1 MKKMV
6 FIGGI
11 SQDGKVIGG
20 ETLKNQYFIDYLRR
34 TNIDFDLIDV
44 AGWRTRRVKVL
55 LRLVKVCL
63 SRDTSII
70 ILSTGSYGAYLFLKL
85 LCLLK
90 VKNKKIHYFVIGGML
105 PERIEKGLFRKKYF
119 KDYVHIYVETF
130 SMKEKLEEMG
140 FENVQRVPNFKTFI
154 FNPPKEKTYSLPLKC
169 VFFSRVVPEKGV
181 DLIIDAVKK
190 LNNGKTKVIVDFY
203 GPIEDSYKPEF
214 MRKISKSYAL
224 NYKGVLNPLFEDT
237 YGILS
242 DYDLMLFPTLF
253 WNEGI
258 PGTIID
264 AYIAGLPVLVN
275 RWKNVSDII
284 TDNTTGII
292 VENIDSAKLC
302 QAMTD
307 ILTQK
312 NGILQNLRI
321 NIMKERNKHQ
331 SEFIL
336 GSVITNVIK

>member
-119 KDYVHIYVETF
+119 KGYVHIYVETF

-140 FENVQRVPNFKTFI
+140 FENVQRVPNFKTFT

-181 DLIIDAVKK
+181 DIIIDSIDKINEESA
-190 LNNGKTKVIVDFY
+190 NVIVDFY
-203 GPIEDSYKPEF
+203 GPIAESYKPEF
-214 MRKISKSYAL
+214 MRKINNSSAMR
-224 NYKGVLNPLFEDT
+224 YKGVLNPLSEET
-237 YGILS
+237 YRVLS
-242 DYDLMLFPTLF
+242 NYDLMLFPTLF

-264 AYIAGLPVLVN
+264 AYIAGLPILAN
-275 RWKNVSDII
+275 RWENIDDIMN
-284 TDNTTGII
+284 DKSGII
-292 VENIDSAKLC
+292 VENIDSTKLC
-302 QAMTD
+302 QEMAD
-307 ILTQK
+307 IIK
-312 NGILQNLRI
+312 NKHKLVDLRI
-321 NIMKERNKHQ
+321 NIMKDRDKHQ
-331 SEFIL
+331 SDYIL
-336 GSVITNVIK
+336 GSVIKSVVD